1 MEAPQKEAKAWKK
14 QMTETTRKKT
24 RPSPKT
30 TASEGRSG
38 PLNALRWVV
47 RSERALLFGAVTTIL
62 FYLFSDTLLAGF
74 APDPKTIVLFLWL
87 FVTMVWCA
95 FGVVRHADCLAE
107 LLGEPYGTL
116 ILTLA
121 VIAIEVSMISAIM
134 LHGEN
139 QPALARDTM
148 FAVLMIILNGM
159 VGLALLLGGLRH
171 REQHYNLQGAKAF
184 LAVILPLAVLS
195 LILPVFTTSTELP
208 DFTPAQAL
216 YFAAITVI
224 LYGVFL
230 MIQTVRHTGHF
241 MQPGK
246 RGQPGSGA
254 ADPLVHEESAHAHG
268 RHELRSVSCH
278 AVLLVLTMLPVVL
291 LSKKLAVFVDYGVET
306 MGAPVALGGLIVA
319 ILVLAPEG
327 LGALHAAL
335 ANRLQRSVNILLGSA
350 LATISLTVPA
360 VLMIGLVTGR
370 SVELGLDPVEMLMLL
385 LTLAVSTLT
394 FTGGRT
400 NILQGAIH
408 LVLFLTYIV
417 LIFNP

>member
-1 MEAPQKEAKAWKK
+1 MPETAAMEGHGSFLYALKK
-14 QMTETTRKKT
+14 IM
-24 RPSPKT
+24 
-30 TASEGRSG
+30 
-38 PLNALRWVV
+38 
-47 RSERALLFGAVTTIL
+47 RSESALIFGAVTTLL
-62 FYLFSDTLLAGF
+62 FYIFSDTLLVGF

-87 FVTMVWCA
+87 FATMVWCA
-95 FGVVRHADCLAE
+95 FGVVRHADSLAE
-107 LLGEPYGTL
+107 MLGEPYGTL

-121 VIAIEVSMISAIM
+121 VIAIEVSTISAIM

-184 LAVILPLAVLS
+184 LAVLVPLSVLS
-195 LILPVFTTSTELP
+195 LILPVFTVSTELP
-208 DFTPAQAL
+208 DFTPAQAI
-216 YFAAITVI
+216 YIAVITI
-224 LYGVFL
+224 FLYGVFL

-254 ADPLVHEESAHAHG
+254 PDPLIHDESARAHEL
-268 RHELRSVSCH
+268 HELRSITYH

-306 MGAPVALGGLIVA
+306 MGAPAALGGLIVA
-319 ILVLAPEG
+319 ALVLAPEG
-327 LGALHAAL
+327 LGALRAAL
-335 ANRLQRSVNILLGSA
+335 ANQLQRSVNILLGSA

-360 VLMIGLVTGR
+360 VLMIGLLIGR
-370 SVELGLDPVEMLMLL
+370 NVELGLDPVEMIMLL
-385 LTLAVSTLT
+385 LTLAVSTLS

-408 LVLFLTYIV
+408 LVLFFTYIV

>member
-1 MEAPQKEAKAWKK
+1 MA
-14 QMTETTRKKT
+14 ETSRKPP
-24 RPSPKT
+24 RPLPKT
-30 TASEGRSG
+30 AVTEGRG
-38 PLNALRWVV
+38 RALAAVKRVA
-47 RSERALLFGAVTTIL
+47 RSESALLFGALTTLL
-62 FYLFSDTLLAGF
+62 FYIFSDTLLVGLG
-74 APDPKTIVLFLWL
+74 PDPKTIVLFLWL
-87 FVTMVWCA
+87 FATMVWCA
-95 FGVVRHADCLAE
+95 FGVVRHADSLAE
-107 LLGEPYGTL
+107 ILGEPYGTL

-184 LAVILPLAVLS
+184 LAVLVPLAVLS
-195 LILPVFTTSTELP
+195 LILPVFTVSTELP
-208 DFTPAQAL
+208 DFTPAQAI

-230 MIQTVRHTGHF
+230 VIQTARHTGHF

-246 RGQPGSGA
+246 RDRPESGA
-254 ADPLVHEESAHAHG
+254 PDPLVHEEATHPPG
-268 RHELRSVSCH
+268 RHESRSVPHH
-278 AVLLVLTMLPVVL
+278 AVLLVLIMLPVVL

-306 MGAPVALGGLIVA
+306 MGAPAALGGLIVA
-319 ILVLAPEG
+319 ALVLAPEG
-327 LGALHAAL
+327 LGALRAAL

-360 VLMIGLVTGR
+360 VLVIGLLTGR
-370 SVELGLDPVEMLMLL
+370 DVELGLDPVEMVMLL